1 MVPASSADEAPEPF
15 EARREPLSVE
25 DAILKTLAYVDVFDY
40 PLTADEIHRYLARVE
55 AAPATVKDILANGHL
70 VPRRLSHHEGYFML
84 PGREEIVAI
93 RRRREEIARRLWPE
107 AIRYGRIMAGL
118 PFVRMIA
125 VTGSLAVNNAEADAD
140 IDYLLVTGNDRLWV
154 CRAMTI
160 LVVRAAARRHVSLC
174 PNYFLSERA
183 LVFEERNLYT
193 AHELAQ
199 MVPLSGLDV
208 YRKMRALNRWTAEW
222 LPNAMKA
229 PPGPGVAPAQ
239 SAPANGRLAGLAEH
253 VLGSRL
259 GAHLERWEMQR
270 KIEKFGKTPEAGY
283 KGHAEV
289 AFSPDW
295 CKGHFD
301 GHARRVLAAYAD
313 RLRSLEGSS

>member
-1 MVPASSADEAPEPF
+1 MVPSSSADGAPEPS
-15 EARREPLSVE
+15 ETRREPVSVE
-25 DAILKTLAYVDVFDY
+25 NAILKTLAYVDVFDY

-55 AAPATVKDILANGHL
+55 AAPATVKDILTNGHL

-84 PGREEIVAI
+84 PGREEIVTI
-93 RRRREEIARRLWPE
+93 RRRREEIASRLWPE

-160 LVVRAAARRHVSLC
+160 LVVRAAARRDVSLC
-174 PNYFLSERA
+174 PNYFLTERA

-229 PPGPGVAPAQ
+229 PPGPDVAPA
-239 SAPANGRLAGLAEH
+239 PAKPEGGRLVGLAEH

-259 GAHLERWEMQR
+259 GARLERWEMQR
-270 KIEKFGKTPEAGY
+270 KIEKFGKTPEGGY